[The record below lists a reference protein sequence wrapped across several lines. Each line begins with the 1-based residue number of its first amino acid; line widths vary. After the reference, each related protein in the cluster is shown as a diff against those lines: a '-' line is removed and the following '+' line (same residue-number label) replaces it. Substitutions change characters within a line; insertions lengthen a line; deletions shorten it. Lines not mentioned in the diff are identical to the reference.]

1 MLKNLTAGCPGA
13 KKLKEARPDYMVCP
27 SCKAEVEIWTDEP
40 LARCRSCG
48 VWVTHD
54 IGVTCIDWCPKAPEC
69 IDLDLYE
76 RLKRARPEGLPANPS
91 GGAGG

>member
-1 MLKNLTAGCPGA
+1 MDG
-13 KKLKEARPDYMVCP
+13 
-27 SCKAEVEIWTDEP
+27 
-40 LARCRSCG
+40 CRSCG

-54 IGVTCIDWCPKAPEC
+54 IGVTCIDWCPKVPEC
-69 IDLDLYE
+69 IGLDLYE